1 MVLERAMS
9 AFLTKFLLIVR
20 SRLRSQARM
29 QAEILVLR
37 QQVLIL
43 ARKSPSRVRLCN
55 LDRLILVLLYRVF
68 PTLINAITVVKPET
82 VLRWHRRGFRAYWHW
97 KSRRA
102 GGRPKID
109 REIRALIRRMSREN
123 PLWGA
128 PRIHG
133 ELLMLGIEVAQS
145 TVAKYMDRCGRPT
158 SQGWKTFLRNHA
170 AGIASLDLFVVRTI
184 SFKLLYGLVIL
195 GHLRRRLVR
204 VSVTTNPTAE
214 WIAGQVTEAFPWD
227 ESPRHLLRDRDGS
240 FGPAY
245 TRRIRAMGIR
255 DHPTA
260 PRSPWQ
266 NGHVERLIGSIRRE
280 CLDHI
285 VVFGEGDLRRVL
297 KVYASYYNRVRTHL
311 SPDKDAPLFRRRQT
325 IGDVVSIPILGG
337 LHHQYVRV

>member
-1 MVLERAMS
+1 MF

-20 SRLRSQARM
+20 SRLRSQARL

-37 QQVLIL
+37 QQVLVL
-43 ARKSPSRVRLCN
+43 SRKSGLRARLRN
-55 LDRLILVLLYRVF
+55 LDRLILVWLYRLF
-68 PTLINAITVVKPET
+68 PSLLQAITVVKPET

-145 TVAKYMDRCGRPT
+145 TVAKYMGRVGRPT

-170 AGIASLDLFVVRTI
+170 AGMASLDLFVVRTI

-195 GHLRRRLVR
+195 GHLRRKLVR
-204 VSVTTNPTAE
+204 VSVTSNPTAE
-214 WIAGQVTEAFPWD
+214 WIAGQVTEAFPWG
-227 ESPRHLLRDRDGS
+227 EAPRHLIRDRDGS
-240 FGPAY
+240 FGLAY

-260 PRSPWQ
+260 PRSP
-266 NGHVERLIGSIRRE
+266 
-280 CLDHI
+280 
-285 VVFGEGDLRRVL
+285 
-297 KVYASYYNRVRTHL
+297 
-311 SPDKDAPLFRRRQT
+311 
-325 IGDVVSIPILGG
+325 
-337 LHHQYVRV
+337 

>member
-1 MVLERAMS
+1 MF
-9 AFLTKFLLIVR
+9 AFLAKLLLILR
-20 SRLRSQARM
+20 FRLRSRARLC
-29 QAEILVLR
+29 AENLALR
-37 QQVLIL
+37 QQVLIRS
-43 ARKSPSRVRLCN
+43 RKSPSRVRLRN
-55 LDRLILVLLYRVF
+55 LDRVILVWLYRTF
-68 PTLINAITVVKPET
+68 PSILNAITVVKPET
-82 VLRWHRRGFRAYWHW
+82 LVRWHRCGFLAYWHW
-97 KSRRA
+97 MSGRR
-102 GGRPKID
+102 GGRPRIE

-145 TVAKYMDRCGRPT
+145 TVAKYMDRHGRPT

-170 AGIASLDLFVVRTI
+170 AGIASIDLFVVRSI

-227 ESPRHLLRDRDGS
+227 EAPRHLIRDRDAS

-260 PRSPWQ
+260 ARSPWQ
-266 NGHVERLIGSIRRE
+266 NGHLERLIGSIRRE
-280 CLDHI
+280 CLDHL
-285 VVFGEGDLRRVL
+285 VVSGEADLRRVL
-297 KVYASYYNRVRTHL
+297 KSYASYYSSVRTHFAL
-311 SPDKDAPLFRRRQT
+311 NKNSPLFRRRQT
-325 IGDVVSIPILGG
+325 VGNITAMPILGG